1 VREAVDLFKIP
12 NDTVRIGSCAD
23 LIKAA
28 TASLKFNRSLLH
40 NQATSFTH
48 KFESLHPPT
57 TAVVFDSTSVK
68 QRNERKISTKNCY
81 LLYIIQIDEPLLIFK
96 KVLP

>member
-48 KFESLHPPT
+48 KFESLHAPT
-57 TAVVFDSTSVK
+57 TSVVFDSTSAK
-68 QRNERKISTKNCY
+68 QRCERNIKTAIKNF
-81 LLYIIQIDEPLLIFK
+81 QIPIHEPFFILEKFK
-96 KVLP
+96 T

>member
-23 LIKAA
+23 LIEAA

-40 NQATSFTH
+40 NQVTSFTH

-57 TAVVFDSTSVK
+57 MRGCVCLIQQVQSSEVK
-68 QRNERKISTKNCY
+68 GRFQ
-81 LLYIIQIDEPLLIFK
+81 LQ
-96 KVLP
+96 